1 MKLIDAHTHCG
12 DNKQTKFYDINE
24 VIKNLAETEAETY
37 GAVIFA
43 FPEDMYRT
51 VDSAESR
58 NKANEYVLEVS
69 QQYENIYPFY
79 FVWNDY
85 IIPDN
90 FEAYAGIKWH
100 RHSDEPRYDYDDPKC
115 EAILKRIRD
124 LNLPVTIEEEY
135 EDTVHFVERNAG
147 HPIIIPHIGSI
158 NGGYERMVTFYDKP
172 NVYFDTSVASLEAI
186 KTVLNGV
193 GPERIIF
200 GTDVSGTGQPFF
212 NFPKIEL
219 AKVSQ
224 LDLDEKDMDLV
235 LSGNI
240 ERLIANSGYNPSA

>member
-12 DNKQTKFYDINE
+12 NNKQTKFYDIDD

-51 VDSAESR
+51 VDSVASR
-58 NKANEYVLEVS
+58 NKANEYVLEAS
-69 QQYENIYPFY
+69 QQHENIYPFY

-90 FEAYAGIKWH
+90 LESYAGIKWH
-100 RHSDEPRYDYDDPKC
+100 RHADEPRYDYDDPKC

-124 LNLPVTIEEEY
+124 LKLPVTIEEEY
-135 EDTVHFVERNAG
+135 EYTVRFIERNEG
-147 HPIIIPHIGSI
+147 HPVIIPHIGSL
-158 NGGYERMVTFYDKP
+158 NGGYKRMVTFYDNP
-172 NVYFDTSVASLEAI
+172 NVYFDTSVAPLEAI
-186 KTVLNGV
+186 KTVLKNV

-212 NFPKIEL
+212 NFPKVEL
-219 AKVSQ
+219 AKISQ
-224 LDLDEKDMDLV
+224 LDLDEKSLT
-235 LSGNI
+235 LILFSNI
-240 ERLIANSGYNPSA
+240 ERLIGKGQRG